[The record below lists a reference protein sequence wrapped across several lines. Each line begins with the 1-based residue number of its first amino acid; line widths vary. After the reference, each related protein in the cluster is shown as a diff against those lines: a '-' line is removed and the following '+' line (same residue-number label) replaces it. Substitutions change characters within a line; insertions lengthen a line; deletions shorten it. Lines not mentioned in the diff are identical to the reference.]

1 VGAYPSLKRSETA
14 GNENT
19 LAYFTYYSCNG
30 FVLQA
35 PGCVFTKLLTINITT
50 EQHILKVVVDYRGR
64 Q

>member
-1 VGAYPSLKRSETA
+1 VEAYPSLKRSETA

-19 LAYFTYYSCNG
+19 LAYFINYSCKG

-35 PGCVFTKLLTINITT
+35 PGCVFTKLLTIKFTT
-50 EQHILKVVVDYRGR
+50 EQPILKVVVDYRGR